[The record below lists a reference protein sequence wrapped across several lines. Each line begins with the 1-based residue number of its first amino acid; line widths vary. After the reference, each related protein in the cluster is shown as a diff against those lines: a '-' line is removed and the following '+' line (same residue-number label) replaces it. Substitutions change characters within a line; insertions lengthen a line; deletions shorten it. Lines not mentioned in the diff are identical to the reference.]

1 MRPAYNLLKR
11 SLPLLLAVA
20 VLLAGLAGAAFAQGG
35 YTLDRQVSASSG
47 AHLAGGSFALDN
59 TVGQAATGISQG
71 GPYELCAG
79 FWCNPL
85 SKVGFRISLP
95 MVHRSP

>member
-1 MRPAYNLLKR
+1 MNIRLAFNLVKR
-11 SLPLLLAVA
+11 SLLPLLAAA

-47 AHLAGGSFALDN
+47 AHLTGGSFALDN
-59 TVGQAATGISQG
+59 TVGQAVTGISQG
-71 GPYELCAG
+71 GSYELCAG

-85 SKVGFRISLP
+85 ATAGIRVWLP
-95 MVHRSP
+95 MIKR